1 MDPLALLANVYFA
14 VDELTRELKD
24 KSKGYKTK
32 PSLATVCKPHPQI
45 CPQSPSARSPL
56 TATTVQPRD
65 STVSPLLNKR
75 VRCVVDEANGSMHLR
90 PRESTYSARE
100 CSAKHRH
107 ELWFTFNQSAYWE
120 KKVEGKP
127 AKHIMLG

>member
-1 MDPLALLANVYFA
+1 MLANVYFA
-14 VDELTRELKD
+14 VDELARELKD

-32 PSLATVCKPHPQI
+32 PSRATVRKTHPKNL
-45 CPQSPSARSPL
+45 PPKAAFRSL
-56 TATTVQPRD
+56 TNAATAATTRD
-65 STVSPLLNKR
+65 SASLLSNKR
-75 VRCVVDEANGSMHLR
+75 VRGVVHEGNGLMHLH
-90 PRESTYSARE
+90 PRESTYNARK

-127 AKHIMLG
+127 AKHIILG